1 MNKSF
6 WQFTF
11 VCALFVSAVTTVLS
25 LSVALSLPVLVFP
38 VLSLVIPFMV
48 RRLKNAKFNDD
59 LPLYMGYHTYS
70 WAWWTVFS
78 FLHTPF
84 SFNVDNGITKALL
97 LFVVYFIVQVLIE
110 LCGLLGTKFF
120 NRTHRWGMIDEALD
134 IIGYIIPIPFLY
146 IGSILH
152 IDLQDPM
159 VYFMYASSMNVN
171 ILFAELVLLLVSLLV
186 FVFYLYPR
194 DLAYKGVRLLRIV
207 ITAAMWLAMNAHILY
222 GGYIP
227 EFILSLVPTVFPTYQ
242 GNPLIFITPA
252 LLEAGMIGVA
262 VIIGA
267 LVERGIISR
276 RRESI

>member
-25 LSVALSLPVLVFP
+25 LSGALSLPVLVFP

-59 LPLYMGYHTYS
+59 LPLHMGYHTYS

-120 NRTHRWGMIDEALD
+120 NRTHHWGMIDEALD

-222 GGYIP
+222 GGYIS

-252 LLEAGMIGVA
+252 LLEAAMIGVA

>member
-1 MNKSF
+1 MNKNF

-25 LSVALSLPVLVFP
+25 LSGTLSLPILVFP
-38 VLSLVIPFMV
+38 VLSLVIPLMV

-59 LPLYMGYHTYS
+59 LPLHMGYHTYS

-84 SFNVDNGITKALL
+84 SFHVDNGLTKALL

-110 LCGLLGTKFF
+110 LCGLLATKFF
-120 NRTHRWGMIDEALD
+120 NRIHRWGMIDEALD
-134 IIGYIIPIPFLY
+134 IIAYIILIPFLY
-146 IGSILH
+146 IGSILY

-159 VYFMYASSMNVN
+159 VYFMYASSMNIN
-171 ILFAELVLLLVSLLV
+171 ILFAELVLLLISLLV

-207 ITAAMWLAMNAHILY
+207 ITAGVWLAMNAHILY

-227 EFILSLVPTVFPTYQ
+227 EFILSLVPIVFPTYQ
-242 GNPLIFITPA
+242 GNPLVFITPA
-252 LLEAGMIGVA
+252 FLEAGMIGTA

>member
-25 LSVALSLPVLVFP
+25 LSGALSLPILVFP

-59 LPLYMGYHTYS
+59 LPLHMGYHTYS

-171 ILFAELVLLLVSLLV
+171 ILFAELVLLLISLLV

-207 ITAAMWLAMNAHILY
+207 ITAGMWLAMNAHILY

-242 GNPLIFITPA
+242 GNPLVFITPA
-252 LLEAGMIGVA
+252 LLEASIIGVA

>member
-25 LSVALSLPVLVFP
+25 LSGTLSLPVLVFP

-171 ILFAELVLLLVSLLV
+171 ILFAELVLLLISLLV

>member
-25 LSVALSLPVLVFP
+25 LSGALSLPVLVFP

-59 LPLYMGYHTYS
+59 LPLHMGYHTYS

-120 NRTHRWGMIDEALD
+120 NRTHHWGMIDEALD

-252 LLEAGMIGVA
+252 LLEAGMIGMA

>member
-25 LSVALSLPVLVFP
+25 LSGALSLPVLVFP

-59 LPLYMGYHTYS
+59 LPLHMGYHTYS

-110 LCGLLGTKFF
+110 LFGLLGTKFF

-252 LLEAGMIGVA
+252 LLEAAMIGVA

>member
-25 LSVALSLPVLVFP
+25 LSGALSLPVLVFP

-59 LPLYMGYHTYS
+59 LPLHMGYHTYS
-70 WAWWTVFS
+70 WTWWTIFS

-120 NRTHRWGMIDEALD
+120 NRTHHWGMIDEALD

-252 LLEAGMIGVA
+252 LLEACMIGVA

>member
-25 LSVALSLPVLVFP
+25 LSGALSLPVLVFP

-59 LPLYMGYHTYS
+59 LPLHMGYHTYS

-134 IIGYIIPIPFLY
+134 MIGYIIPIPFLY

-171 ILFAELVLLLVSLLV
+171 ILFAELVLLLISLLV

-207 ITAAMWLAMNAHILY
+207 ITAGMWLAMNAHILY

-242 GNPLIFITPA
+242 GNPLVFITPA
-252 LLEAGMIGVA
+252 LLEASMIGVA

>member
-25 LSVALSLPVLVFP
+25 LSGALSLPVLVFP

-48 RRLKNAKFNDD
+48 RRLKNAKFSDD
-59 LPLYMGYHTYS
+59 LPLHMGYHTYS

-84 SFNVDNGITKALL
+84 SFNVDNGLTKALL

-120 NRTHRWGMIDEALD
+120 NRTPRWGMIDEALD
-134 IIGYIIPIPFLY
+134 MIGYIIPIPFLY

-207 ITAAMWLAMNAHILY
+207 ITAGMWLAMNAHILY

-227 EFILSLVPTVFPTYQ
+227 EFVLSLVPTVFPTYQ
-242 GNPLIFITPA
+242 GNPLVFITPA

>member
-25 LSVALSLPVLVFP
+25 LSGALSLPVLVFP

-171 ILFAELVLLLVSLLV
+171 ILFAELVLLIVSLLV

>member
-1 MNKSF
+1 MNKNF
-6 WQFTF
+6 WLFTV

-25 LSVALSLPVLVFP
+25 LSGALALPILVFP
-38 VLSLVIPFMV
+38 VLSLVIPLMV

-59 LPLYMGYHTYS
+59 LPLGMGYHTYS

-171 ILFAELVLLLVSLLV
+171 VLFAELVLLLVSLLV

-252 LLEAGMIGVA
+252 LLEACMIGMA

>member
-6 WQFTF
+6 WLFTLI
-11 VCALFVSAVTTVLS
+11 CSLFVSAITTVLS
-25 LSVALSLPVLVFP
+25 LSGALSLSILVFP
-38 VLSLVIPFMV
+38 VLSLVIPIMV

-59 LPLYMGYHTYS
+59 LPLSMGYHAYS
-70 WAWWTVFS
+70 WAWWMVFS

-84 SFNVDNGITKALL
+84 SFNVDNGLAKALL

-110 LCGLLGTKFF
+110 LCGLLATKFF
-120 NRTHRWGMIDEALD
+120 NRTYRWGMIDEALD
-134 IIGYIIPIPFLY
+134 IIAYTIPIPFLY
-146 IGSILH
+146 IGSILY

-159 VYFMYASSMNVN
+159 IYFMYASSMNVN

-194 DLAYKGVRLLRIV
+194 DLAYKGVRLLLI
-207 ITAAMWLAMNAHILY
+207 IISASIWLAMNAHILY

-242 GNPLIFITPA
+242 GNPLVFVTPA
-252 LLEAGMIGVA
+252 LLEAGVTGVA

-276 RRESI
+276 RRERI

>member
-25 LSVALSLPVLVFP
+25 LSGALSLPVLVFP

-59 LPLYMGYHTYS
+59 LPLHMGYHTYS

-84 SFNVDNGITKALL
+84 SFNVDNDLTKALL

-120 NRTHRWGMIDEALD
+120 NRTPRWGMIDEALD
-134 IIGYIIPIPFLY
+134 MIGYIIPIPFLY

-207 ITAAMWLAMNAHILY
+207 ITAGMWLAMNAHILY

-227 EFILSLVPTVFPTYQ
+227 EFVLSLVPTVFPTYQ
-242 GNPLIFITPA
+242 GNPLVFITPA
-252 LLEAGMIGVA
+252 LLEAGMIGVT

>member
-25 LSVALSLPVLVFP
+25 LSGALSLPVLVFP

-48 RRLKNAKFNDD
+48 RRLKNAN
-59 LPLYMGYHTYS
+59 LMMTCRCIWAIIHTAGRGGLY
-70 WAWWTVFS
+70 
-78 FLHTPF
+78 FLFFTRRLALMQTI
-84 SFNVDNGITKALL
+84 GITKALL

-120 NRTHRWGMIDEALD
+120 NLYSPLGYRSDEALD

-159 VYFMYASSMNVN
+159 VYFYVCIIN
-171 ILFAELVLLLVSLLV
+171 EC
-186 FVFYLYPR
+186 
-194 DLAYKGVRLLRIV
+194 K
-207 ITAAMWLAMNAHILY
+207 
-222 GGYIP
+222 YI
-227 EFILSLVPTVFPTYQ
+227 IC
-242 GNPLIFITPA
+242 
-252 LLEAGMIGVA
+252 
-262 VIIGA
+262 
-267 LVERGIISR
+267 
-276 RRESI
+276 

>member
-1 MNKSF
+1 MNKNF
-6 WQFTF
+6 WLFTV

-25 LSVALSLPVLVFP
+25 LSGALALPILVFP
-38 VLSLVIPFMV
+38 VLSLVIPLMV

-59 LPLYMGYHTYS
+59 LPLSMGYHTYS

-84 SFNVDNGITKALL
+84 SFTADSGIVTALL
-97 LFVVYFIVQVLIE
+97 LFAVYFIVQVLIE
-110 LCGLLGTKFF
+110 LCGLLATKFF
-120 NRTHRWGMIDEALD
+120 NRNYRWGMVDEALD
-134 IIGYIIPIPFLY
+134 IIGYTIPIPFLY
-146 IGSILH
+146 IGSLLY

-171 ILFAELVLLLVSLLV
+171 ILFAELVSLLISLLV

-194 DLAYKGVRLLRIV
+194 EIAYKGIRLFRIV
-207 ITAAMWLAMNAHILY
+207 LTAGLWLAMNAHILY

-227 EFILSLVPTVFPTYQ
+227 EFVLSLVPTVFPTYQ
-242 GNPLIFITPA
+242 GNPLVFVTPT
-252 LLEAGMIGVA
+252 LLEAGMTGVA

-276 RRESI
+276 RRERI

>member
-25 LSVALSLPVLVFP
+25 LSGALSLPVLVFP
-38 VLSLVIPFMV
+38 VLSLVIPLMV

-59 LPLYMGYHTYS
+59 LPLHMGYHTYS

-84 SFNVDNGITKALL
+84 SFNVDNDITKALL
-97 LFVVYFIVQVLIE
+97 LFIVYFIVQVLIE

-134 IIGYIIPIPFLY
+134 MIGYIIPIPFLY
-146 IGSILH
+146 IGSILYV
-152 IDLQDPM
+152 DLQDPM
-159 VYFMYASSMNVN
+159 VYFMYASSINVN

-207 ITAAMWLAMNAHILY
+207 ITAGMWLAMNAHILY

-242 GNPLIFITPA
+242 GNPLVFITPA
-252 LLEAGMIGVA
+252 LLESGMIGVA

-267 LVERGIISR
+267 LLERGIISR

>member
-1 MNKSF
+1 MTKSF

-25 LSVALSLPVLVFP
+25 LSGALSLPVLVFP

-276 RRESI
+276 RRERI

>member
-25 LSVALSLPVLVFP
+25 LSGALSLPVLVFP

-84 SFNVDNGITKALL
+84 SCNVDNGITKALL

>member
-1 MNKSF
+1 MNKNF
-6 WQFTF
+6 WLFTV

-25 LSVALSLPVLVFP
+25 LSGALALPILVFP
-38 VLSLVIPFMV
+38 VLSLVIPLMV

-59 LPLYMGYHTYS
+59 LPLSMGYHTYS
-70 WAWWTVFS
+70 WSWWTVFS

-84 SFNVDNGITKALL
+84 SFTADSGIVTALL

-110 LCGLLGTKFF
+110 LCGLLATKFF
-120 NRTHRWGMIDEALD
+120 NRNHRWGMVDEALD
-134 IIGYIIPIPFLY
+134 IIGYTIPIPFLY
-146 IGSILH
+146 IGSLLY

-171 ILFAELVLLLVSLLV
+171 ILFAELVSLLISLLV

-194 DLAYKGVRLLRIV
+194 EIAYKGIRLFRIV
-207 ITAAMWLAMNAHILY
+207 LTAGLWLAMNAHILY

-242 GNPLIFITPA
+242 GNPLVFVTPT
-252 LLEAGMIGVA
+252 LLEAGMTGVA

-276 RRESI
+276 RRERI

>member
-25 LSVALSLPVLVFP
+25 LSGALSLPVLVFP

-59 LPLYMGYHTYS
+59 LPLHMGYHTYS

-276 RRESI
+276 RRERI

>member
-25 LSVALSLPVLVFP
+25 LSGALSLPVLVFP

-276 RRESI
+276 RREGI

>member
-25 LSVALSLPVLVFP
+25 LSGALSLPVLVFP
-38 VLSLVIPFMV
+38 ALSLVIPFMV

-59 LPLYMGYHTYS
+59 LPLHMGYHTYS

-171 ILFAELVLLLVSLLV
+171 ILFAELVLLLISLLV

-242 GNPLIFITPA
+242 GNPLVFVTPA
-252 LLEAGMIGVA
+252 LLEAGVTGVA

-276 RRESI
+276 RRERI

>member
-6 WQFTF
+6 WLFTLI
-11 VCALFVSAVTTVLS
+11 CSLFVSAITTVLS
-25 LSVALSLPVLVFP
+25 LSGALSLPILVFP
-38 VLSLVIPFMV
+38 VLSLVIPIMV

-59 LPLYMGYHTYS
+59 LPLSMGYHAYS
-70 WAWWTVFS
+70 WAWWAVFS

-84 SFNVDNGITKALL
+84 SFNVDNGLAKVLL

-110 LCGLLGTKFF
+110 LCGLLATKFF

-134 IIGYIIPIPFLY
+134 IIVYTIPIPFLY
-146 IGSILH
+146 IGSILY

-194 DLAYKGVRLLRIV
+194 DLVYKGVRLLRII
-207 ITAAMWLAMNAHILY
+207 ITAGIWLAMNAHILY

-242 GNPLIFITPA
+242 GNPLVFVTPA
-252 LLEAGMIGVA
+252 LLEAGVTGVA

-276 RRESI
+276 RRERI

>member
-25 LSVALSLPVLVFP
+25 LSGALSLPVLVFP

-59 LPLYMGYHTYS
+59 LPLHMGYHTYS

-252 LLEAGMIGVA
+252 LLEAAMIGVA

>member
-25 LSVALSLPVLVFP
+25 LSGALSLPVLVFP

-59 LPLYMGYHTYS
+59 LPLHMGYHTYS

-134 IIGYIIPIPFLY
+134 MIGYIIPIPFLY

-227 EFILSLVPTVFPTYQ
+227 EFILSLVPAVFPTYQ

-252 LLEAGMIGVA
+252 LLEACMIGVA

>member
-1 MNKSF
+1 MNKNF
-6 WQFTF
+6 WLFTV

-25 LSVALSLPVLVFP
+25 LSGALALPILVFP
-38 VLSLVIPFMV
+38 VLSLVIPLMV

-59 LPLYMGYHTYS
+59 LPLSMGYHMYS

-84 SFNVDNGITKALL
+84 SFTADSGIVTALL

-110 LCGLLGTKFF
+110 LCGLLATKFF
-120 NRTHRWGMIDEALD
+120 NRNHRWGMVDEALD
-134 IIGYIIPIPFLY
+134 IIGYTIPIPFLY
-146 IGSILH
+146 IGSLLY

-171 ILFAELVLLLVSLLV
+171 ILFAELVSLLISLLV

-194 DLAYKGVRLLRIV
+194 EIASKGIRLFRIV
-207 ITAAMWLAMNAHILY
+207 LTAGLWLAMNAHILY

-227 EFILSLVPTVFPTYQ
+227 EFVLSLVPTVFPTYQ
-242 GNPLIFITPA
+242 GNPLVFVTPT
-252 LLEAGMIGVA
+252 LLEAGMTGVA

-276 RRESI
+276 RRERI

>member
-25 LSVALSLPVLVFP
+25 LSGALSLPVLVFP

-252 LLEAGMIGVA
+252 LLEAGMIGMA

>member
-25 LSVALSLPVLVFP
+25 LSGALSLPVLVFP

-84 SFNVDNGITKALL
+84 SFNVDNGLTKALL

-120 NRTHRWGMIDEALD
+120 NRTHHWGMIDEALD
-134 IIGYIIPIPFLY
+134 MIGYIIPIPFLY

-207 ITAAMWLAMNAHILY
+207 ITAGMWLAMNAHILY

-227 EFILSLVPTVFPTYQ
+227 EFVLSLVPTVFPTYQ
-242 GNPLIFITPA
+242 GNPLVFITPA
-252 LLEAGMIGVA
+252 LLESGMIGVA

>member
-6 WQFTF
+6 LQFTF

-25 LSVALSLPVLVFP
+25 LSGALSLPVLVFP

-59 LPLYMGYHTYS
+59 LPLHMGYHTYS

-84 SFNVDNGITKALL
+84 SFNVDNGLTKALL

-134 IIGYIIPIPFLY
+134 MIGYIIPIPFLY
-146 IGSILH
+146 IGSILN

-171 ILFAELVLLLVSLLV
+171 ILFAELVLLLISLLV

-242 GNPLIFITPA
+242 GNPLVFITPA
-252 LLEAGMIGVA
+252 LLEASIIGVA

>member
-25 LSVALSLPVLVFP
+25 LSGALSLPVLVFP

-84 SFNVDNGITKALL
+84 SFNVDNAITKALL

-171 ILFAELVLLLVSLLV
+171 ILFAELVLLLISLLV

>member
-11 VCALFVSAVTTVLS
+11 ICALFVSAVTTVLS
-25 LSVALSLPVLVFP
+25 LSGALSLPVLVFP

-59 LPLYMGYHTYS
+59 LPLHMGYHTYS
-70 WAWWTVFS
+70 WAWCTVFS

-242 GNPLIFITPA
+242 GNLLIFITPA

-267 LVERGIISR
+267 LVERGIISQ

>member
-6 WQFTF
+6 WLFTLI
-11 VCALFVSAVTTVLS
+11 CSLFVSAITTVLS
-25 LSVALSLPVLVFP
+25 LSGALSLPILVFP
-38 VLSLVIPFMV
+38 VLSLVIPIMV

-59 LPLYMGYHTYS
+59 LPLSMGYHAYS
-70 WAWWTVFS
+70 WAWWAVFS

-84 SFNVDNGITKALL
+84 SFNVDNGLAKVLL

-110 LCGLLGTKFF
+110 LCGLLATKFF

-134 IIGYIIPIPFLY
+134 IIVYTIPIPFLY
-146 IGSILH
+146 IGSILY

-194 DLAYKGVRLLRIV
+194 DLAYKDVRLLRII
-207 ITAAMWLAMNAHILY
+207 ITAGIWLAMNAHILY

-242 GNPLIFITPA
+242 GNPLVFVTPT
-252 LLEAGMIGVA
+252 LLEAGMTGGA

-276 RRESI
+276 RRERI

>member
-25 LSVALSLPVLVFP
+25 LSGALSLPVLVFP

-59 LPLYMGYHTYS
+59 LPLHMGYHTYS

-120 NRTHRWGMIDEALD
+120 NRTHRLGMIDEALD

-267 LVERGIISR
+267 LVERGIISQ

>member
-25 LSVALSLPVLVFP
+25 LSGALSLPILVFP
-38 VLSLVIPFMV
+38 VLSLVIPLMV

-59 LPLYMGYHTYS
+59 LPLHMGYHTYS

-84 SFNVDNGITKALL
+84 SFNVDNGLTKALL

-110 LCGLLGTKFF
+110 LCALLGTKFF
-120 NRTHRWGMIDEALD
+120 NRAHRWGMIDEALD
-134 IIGYIIPIPFLY
+134 MIGYIIPIPFLY

-171 ILFAELVLLLVSLLV
+171 ILFAELVLLLISLLV

-207 ITAAMWLAMNAHILY
+207 ITAGMWLAMNAHILY

-242 GNPLIFITPA
+242 GNPLVFITPA
-252 LLEAGMIGVA
+252 LLEASIIGVA